1 MNEELKKEVIE
12 TLKQYHIGVLSTVSE
27 EVRPQAAIVGFTV
40 NDNLELFFGT
50 SRKTRK
56 YANLQHNSKVAFAI
70 GDFTAEVQLEGEAR
84 EMTLEVALDKF
95 GHTPGIEK
103 YRDDPDQTWWLVAP
117 TWLRLTVHA
126 APDRVE
132 EMRIA

>member
-1 MNEELKKEVIE
+1 MNDKLKQEVLD
-12 TLKQYHIGVLSTVSE
+12 TLKQYHIGVLSTVTEQSA
-27 EVRPQAAIVGFTV
+27 PQAAIVGFTA

-50 SRKTRK
+50 SRKTHK
-56 YANLQHNSKVAFAI
+56 HANLLQNPKVAFAI
-70 GDFTAEVQLEGEAR
+70 GDFTAEVQLEGDAR
-84 EMTLEVALDKF
+84 EMTLEEALDKF

-103 YRDDPDQTWWLVAP
+103 YRDDPDQTWWLVTP
-117 TWLRLTVHA
+117 TWLRLTVHT